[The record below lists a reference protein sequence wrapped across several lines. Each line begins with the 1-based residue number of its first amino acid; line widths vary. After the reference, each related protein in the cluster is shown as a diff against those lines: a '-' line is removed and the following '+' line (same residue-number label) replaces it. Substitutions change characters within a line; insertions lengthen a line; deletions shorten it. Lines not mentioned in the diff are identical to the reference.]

1 METFWKWLL
10 HANAKRVLAS
20 SVLVLVL
27 VMAYWTWREFSPP
40 KTPGLPSGN
49 MSQKEERHSLGFQ
62 VALGDQP
69 AEIVNPFLPKGW
81 QPPRP
86 PVEVAV
92 ETGTADPAVR
102 PTRPGVVARPV
113 IRRPIV
119 RATRTR
125 PAVAGERRPTRTVVV
140 QPGAAAGPET
150 VTLVYKGVFQGT
162 DGKAMALIEDSRQQR
177 SRFYKTGRDVLGL
190 KVGDITTTEVT
201 ITDLKGKVVPVKL
214 REPMAFELP
223 PPRAD

>member
-49 MSQKEERHSLGFQ
+49 MPDKKERHSLGFQ
-62 VALGDQP
+62 VSLGDQP

-86 PVEVAV
+86 PVEIAV
-92 ETGTADPAVR
+92 ETGTADPAVE
-102 PTRPGVVARPV
+102 PTRPRVVTRPV

-119 RATRTR
+119 RATRRT
-125 PAVAGERRPTRTVVV
+125 VAGERPTRTVVV
-140 QPGAAAGPET
+140 QPGAAVGPET

-223 PPRAD
+223 PRAD